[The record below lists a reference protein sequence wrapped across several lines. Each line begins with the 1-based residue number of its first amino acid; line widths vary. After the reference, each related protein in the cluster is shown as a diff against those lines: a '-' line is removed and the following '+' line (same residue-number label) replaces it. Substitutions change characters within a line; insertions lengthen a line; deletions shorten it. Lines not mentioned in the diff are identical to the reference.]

1 MSRQMSIKEHTPER
15 TCIACRKVHPKRELV
30 RLVATP
36 EGEVAID
43 RTGRL
48 PGRGA
53 YLCPS
58 PVCWEAALK
67 SRRLAQSLRTA
78 LSQENQER
86 LRQEYG
92 NPTGGAK

>member
-1 MSRQMSIKEHTPER
+1 MSRQMSISEHTPER
-15 TCIACRKVHPKRELV
+15 TCIACRQVHPKRELV

-36 EGEVAID
+36 EGEDALD
-43 RTGRL
+43 HTGRR

-67 SRRLAQSLRTA
+67 SRKLAQALRTV
-78 LSQENQER
+78 LSPENQAK

>member
-1 MSRQMSIKEHTPER
+1 MSIKEHTPER
-15 TCIACRKVHPKRELV
+15 TCIACRVVHPKRELL

-36 EGEVAID
+36 EGEVALD
-43 RTGRL
+43 RTGRR

-67 SRRLAQSLRTA
+67 SHRLAQALRTP
-78 LSQENQER
+78 LRPENQER

-92 NPTGGAK
+92 ILREGAK